1 MKRLIVLLLF
11 LLTAAPVHAAGPVN
25 SDEPSSGRYV
35 ADLGFRAD
43 ADGFAF
49 RNYGKSQNTD
59 LTADDVRRLFG
70 DQVCAN
76 TAKGKCALTPAAKE
90 WMVEVNKAME
100 GGHCDGLASL
110 SLLMYL
116 DRVKASSF
124 GADKT
129 HSLALA
135 GNEKLQRE
143 IAYYWATQTT
153 VPTITSII
161 GDKTPN
167 QIVDLLVDSFKP
179 GKGASDAYV
188 LSIRK
193 RQAPFAGHAIVPYAV
208 EDRGNG
214 IAWIMVYDNNW
225 PNAARHVE
233 VDRNANTWQ
242 YFASTNPNQAS
253 SLYEGDARTFNI
265 RLKPTAPR
273 LLQQACPFCA
283 GSTHNLNE
291 LWLDGSG
298 HLILTDGQG
307 NRTGI
312 VGGQLLEE
320 IPGVVYSFAESGEAW
335 DDDDDPVYYVPTG
348 LAFTV
353 IVDGTG
359 LTDADDVDVNLI
371 GPGYD
376 MSVEGIHLEPGQKD
390 TLTLAPG
397 KTGGSVSYE
406 TRSDESPS
414 IVLGLETSGADY
426 AFTVEGAQMKGGG
439 TITVSLDGVKEQLKI
454 AVIGTKAPGSYYV
467 EMVRTD
473 DDDELTFSK
482 DAIELAPGD
491 SAYLEF
497 GSWTK
502 DRTTVP
508 LGVDKGSKGAI
519 DRTVQLTE
527 D

>member
-11 LLTAAPVHAAGPVN
+11 LLTAAPVHAAGPIN

-43 ADGFAF
+43 ADGFSF
-49 RNYGKSQNTD
+49 RNYGKPPNVD
-59 LTADDVRRLFG
+59 LTAEDVRRLFG

-76 TAKGKCALTPAAKE
+76 TAKGRCTLTPAAKA
-90 WMVEVNKAME
+90 WMTEVNEAME

-116 DRVKASSF
+116 DRVKASGF
-124 GADKT
+124 GADRT
-129 HSLALA
+129 HALSLP

-161 GDKTPN
+161 RDRTPN
-167 QIVDLLVDSFKP
+167 QLLDLLIDSFQP
-179 GKGASDAYV
+179 GKAASDAYV

-208 EDRGNG
+208 EDRGGG
-214 IAWIMVYDNNW
+214 IFWIMVYDNNW

-242 YFASTNPNQAS
+242 YFASTNPSQAT
-253 SLYEGDARTFNI
+253 SLYEGDARTFNM
-265 RLKPTAPR
+265 RLKPTSPR

-283 GSTHNLNE
+283 GSSYNLNE
-291 LWLDGSG
+291 LWLDGGG
-298 HLILTDGQG
+298 HLVLTDGQG
-307 NRTGI
+307 RRTGI

-320 IPGVVYSFAESGEAW
+320 IPDVSYSFADSAESWE
-335 DDDDDPVYYVPTG
+335 DDDDPVYYVPVG

-353 IVDGTG
+353 TVDGTS
-359 LTDADDVDVNLI
+359 LRQAEDVDVNLI

-376 MSVEGIHLEPGQKD
+376 MSVEAIHLEPGQRD

-397 KTGGSVSYE
+397 PDGGSVSYE
-406 TRSDESPS
+406 TKYDESPS

-426 AFTVEGAQMKGGG
+426 SFTVEGAQMKGGG
-439 TITVSLDGVKEQLKI
+439 TITVSLDGLKERLKI
-454 AVIGTKAPGSYYV
+454 AVVGTKAPGSYYV
-467 EMVRTD
+467 EMTRTD

-482 DAIELAPGD
+482 DAVELAPGD
-491 SAYLEF
+491 SAYLDF
-497 GSWTK
+497 GSWTT
-502 DRTTVP
+502 DRSTVP
-508 LGVDKGSKGAI
+508 LGIDKGSKGSI